1 MTPEVWE
8 VFDGME
14 SKGFVKNFKNQK
26 SDPPIYRAIADSDLG
41 ALPKGSIIQT
51 RKWED

>member
-26 SDPPIYRAIADSDLG
+26 SDL
-41 ALPKGSIIQT
+41 LSIEHKIGFGT
-51 RKWED
+51 SHLISY